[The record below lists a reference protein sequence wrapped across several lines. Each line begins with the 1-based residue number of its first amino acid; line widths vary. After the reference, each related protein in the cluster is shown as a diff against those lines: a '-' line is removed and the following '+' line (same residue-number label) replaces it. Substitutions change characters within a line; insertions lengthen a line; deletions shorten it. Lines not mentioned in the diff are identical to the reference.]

1 MNSPNFSPWN
11 DAFVHLQASQV
22 LHLHAEIAHTHG
34 LRQQSKSAWAAWDL
48 ACASLHAHRNPLD
61 KLWQR
66 DLGEAVRAH
75 SGPWRDAAITYLAV
89 SPRYFRSGYLRDHVC
104 HLLKQ
109 SRALT
114 EHEQARI
121 HAALL
126 TGIACRPSVG
136 RFKHDCRLAAR
147 WSTPAFEAQLHQLAQ
162 RKDSW
167 TGGRAR
173 RMAFAV
179 AAHQLC
185 LCKRRCDPDAWRP

>member
-1 MNSPNFSPWN
+1 MNPPDTNPWN

-22 LHLHAEIAHTHG
+22 LHLHAEVARTHR
-34 LRQQSKSAWAAWDL
+34 LRQHSKSAWAAWEQ
-48 ACASLHAHRNPLD
+48 AYVHLHQHRNPLD
-61 KLWQR
+61 GLWQR
-66 DLGEAVRAH
+66 EVGEAARAR

-109 SRALT
+109 SRALN

-126 TGIACRPSVG
+126 TGIARRPSVG

-147 WSTPAFEAQLHQLAQ
+147 WATPTFEAQLQHLAQ

-167 TGGRAR
+167 IGGRAR

-179 AAHQLC
+179 SAHQVGLR
-185 LCKRRCDPDAWRP
+185 KRRCGADAWSA